1 MQSFGRRPPGP
12 EIDLGGLYR
21 MPQDILGLLIL
32 LFVSYTLT
40 YLPPFHGLMQALVL
54 SPAVWQGPYL
64 WQLLTYAFVP
74 VTGPLWFLVTLL
86 ILGMFGRDV
95 VRVLGRRGFWRML
108 LGSVLAA
115 SLVAAATHVVLW
127 FLNADG
133 GSPLV
138 LMRGDKI
145 LLSILI
151 AAFATLFPNAVIRL
165 FFVLP
170 IHARAFLWLE
180 ILFAFVLGYLPTLD
194 FAGFL
199 GICASVGVTYASLS
213 GGIRRSSRELWLRL
227 QRKYFEQRL
236 RWLRRRRDIRGV
248 KPDEGGD
255 LRRGPWVH

>member
-1 MQSFGRRPPGP
+1 MQSFGRRPPGG

-21 MPQDILGLLIL
+21 MPQDIIALLIL
-32 LFVSYTLT
+32 LFVTYTMT
-40 YLPPFHGLMQALVL
+40 FLPPFQGLMQALVL
-54 SPAVWQGPYL
+54 SPAAWQGPYL

-74 VTGPLWFLVTLL
+74 VTSPLWFLVTLL

-95 VRVLGRRGFWRML
+95 VRVLGRQGFWRML
-108 LGSVLAA
+108 LGAVLAA
-115 SLVAAATHVVLW
+115 SLVAVGSHVVL
-127 FLNADG
+127 FLLGADG
-133 GSPLV
+133 AAPLV

-170 IHARAFLWLE
+170 IKASSFLWLE

-199 GICASVGVTYASLS
+199 GICTSVGVTFASLS
-213 GGIRRSSRELWLRL
+213 GGLRRTGRELWLRV

-236 RWLRRRRDIRGV
+236 RHLRRKRGIRGV

-255 LRRGPWVH
+255 LRRGPWVN